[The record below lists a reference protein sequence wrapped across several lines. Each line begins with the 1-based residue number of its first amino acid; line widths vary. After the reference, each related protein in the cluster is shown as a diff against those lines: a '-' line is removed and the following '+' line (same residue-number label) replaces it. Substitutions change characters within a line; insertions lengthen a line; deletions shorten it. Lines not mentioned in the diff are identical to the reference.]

1 MKHIIESEQDL
12 EVTLEYGNIIL
23 PSSAL
28 AKADKDRAIDLV
40 FSQLIDVTDIKEV
53 TRANDAVLSDNT
65 AYRIAVLQGNQE
77 ILLDTA
83 IKVTLSTDKDVTK
96 LAALKL
102 VYEAE
107 NLLLTD
113 ECSYQELKGTV
124 LDGAVTFELNGSA
137 YVAVIE

>member
-1 MKHIIESEQDL
+1 MAFWSCL
-12 EVTLEYGNIIL
+12 ST
-23 PSSAL
+23 
-28 AKADKDRAIDLV
+28 
-40 FSQLIDVTDIKEV
+40 IKEV